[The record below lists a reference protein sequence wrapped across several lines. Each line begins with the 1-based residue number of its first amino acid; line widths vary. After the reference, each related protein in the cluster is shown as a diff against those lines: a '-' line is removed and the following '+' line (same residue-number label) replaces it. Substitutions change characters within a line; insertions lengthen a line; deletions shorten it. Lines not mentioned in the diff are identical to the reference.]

1 VARLSVLAPLALATL
16 PALARDG
23 AAQEAVFPSHD
34 VRVEITVD
42 DAGAATVREEYALT
56 GPLRRATFQL
66 LGDPCATVEPVS
78 ATLDHR
84 ALALDTASD
93 VRGPWTFFQLAS
105 ISGLS
110 DSGATCRLQY
120 EVRTRGL
127 EATVP
132 IALPAATLEI
142 AEGERG
148 ARVTLA
154 VVFASPESRVLMPR
168 LERAA
173 LQTRWEGRF
182 LAIPSIVRVQSASR
196 IAGGCDR
203 QIGGSTGGLEWR
215 FAVFAGTMAIW
226 VPVYLWW
233 FGRRWP
239 RVT

>member
-1 VARLSVLAPLALATL
+1 MLAPLALATL
-16 PALARDG
+16 PVLTRDG
-23 AAQEAVFPSHD
+23 AAQEVAFPSHD

-56 GPLRRATFQL
+56 GPLRRASFQL
-66 LGDPCATVEPVS
+66 LGDPCATVEAVS
-78 ATLDHR
+78 ATLDQGSVD
-84 ALALDTASD
+84 LNTAPD
-93 VRGPWTFFQLAS
+93 LHGPWTLFQLAS
-105 ISGLS
+105 TTGRN
-110 DSGATCRLQY
+110 DGGATFHLQY
-120 EVRTRGL
+120 DVRTKGVD
-127 EATVP
+127 ATVP
-132 IALPAATLEI
+132 IALPAAALAI

-168 LERAA
+168 LERAT
-173 LQTRWEGRF
+173 QNRWEGRF
-182 LAIPSIVRVQSASR
+182 LAIPSIVRVQSALPV
-196 IAGGCDR
+196 AGGCDR

-233 FGRRWP
+233 FGRRWR